1 MRASF
6 FVIRFGLRITLGGSW
21 RIFMLTK
28 IYLVLLSVAVILM
41 VALTYLSYGWL
52 QSIGDPQNAIQNYQ
66 FYSGISWSVLWV
78 CFLALV
84 IVANVLLWKTRK
96 AWALWASLLFFLT
109 FIITQT
115 FWLENAFF
123 NFVKEN
129 TAAESKYFVTPF
141 LGITISIVATIG
153 IFFDQF
159 ILVRMRDKMLEKD
172 GILTP
177 SEAND
182 EEDA

>member
-1 MRASF
+1 M
-6 FVIRFGLRITLGGSW
+6 LG
-21 RIFMLTK
+21 R
-28 IYLVLLSVAVILM
+28 IYLVLLSVAVVVM
-41 VALTYLSYGWL
+41 GALTYLSYGWL

-66 FYSGISWSVLWV
+66 DYSGISWSVLWV

-96 AWALWASLLFFLT
+96 AWALWASLLFFVS
-109 FIITQT
+109 FIIIQT

-129 TAAESKYFVTPF
+129 TASESKYFIRPF
-141 LGITISIVATIG
+141 LGITISAIATIG

-159 ILVRMRDKMLEKD
+159 ILLRMRDKLPSKDNVLTAPETKD
-172 GILTP
+172 GKD
-177 SEAND
+177 S
-182 EEDA
+182 